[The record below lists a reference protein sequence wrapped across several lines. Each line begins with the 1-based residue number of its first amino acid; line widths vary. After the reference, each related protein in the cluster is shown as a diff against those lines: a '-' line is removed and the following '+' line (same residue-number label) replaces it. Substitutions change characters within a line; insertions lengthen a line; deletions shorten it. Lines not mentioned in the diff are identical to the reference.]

1 MPEKGRFASATDEQL
16 KDDKWLRAH
25 FKELQQAQERLDIA
39 EKTIL
44 ELQTSVKEL
53 SERIKKLES

>member
-16 KDDKWLRAH
+16 KDVKWLRAH
-25 FKELQQAQERLDIA
+25 FKELQQAQERLDVA

-44 ELQTSVKEL
+44 ELKTSVKEL
-53 SERIKKLES
+53 SESVNKLKS